1 MPDLLDPKNDYVFKR
16 LFAEA
21 PDLLV
26 ALINDLRPDL
36 PDITAVEVLNPTI
49 DADELQGKYIILDVL
64 ARDAEGH
71 QYNVEMQVRRYNAW
85 GQRSAYYLARMLGQ
99 QLAIGEEF
107 GDLKAAVGIH
117 LLDFDLFDATAE
129 QRHQAVWRFEMRD
142 GEQPDVTLGN
152 ELQLNLVEL
161 KKADRL
167 GHAFGPLAD
176 WVTFF
181 EHWREDSRMAE
192 INHAPVQEAVSRVRE
207 LSADEEARRLAF
219 VRERVLHDEATLLRQ
234 AHEEGHQEGE
244 ADILLGLLEA
254 KFGDLDEP
262 TRERV
267 QAADGGTL
275 QRWSLR
281 VLTATSLEEVFEEG

>member
-1 MPDLLDPKNDYVFKR
+1 
-16 LFAEA
+16 
-21 PDLLV
+21 
-26 ALINDLRPDL
+26 
-36 PDITAVEVLNPTI
+36 
-49 DADELQGKYIILDVL
+49 
-64 ARDAEGH
+64 
-71 QYNVEMQVRRYNAW
+71 
-85 GQRSAYYLARMLGQ
+85 
-99 QLAIGEEF
+99 
-107 GDLKAAVGIH
+107 
-117 LLDFDLFDATAE
+117 
-129 QRHQAVWRFEMRD
+129 
-142 GEQPDVTLGN
+142 QPDVTLGN

-167 GHAFGPLAD
+167 GHAFGPLAA

-219 VRERVLHDEATLLRQ
+219 VRERALHDEATLLRQ
-234 AHEEGHQEGE
+234 ARQEGE

-254 KFGDLDEP
+254 KFGELDEP
-262 TRERV
+262 TRKRV
-267 QAADGGTL
+267 RAADGAAL